1 MKRIL
6 TLLLLLTIS
15 LSLSAQ
21 VATNQDVA
29 RAIVKSSIQ
38 SSGTLLTTDIQKS
51 LIELI
56 TFALDE
62 KDKTIDYNAAI
73 ADTWKSKFEKQ
84 KTTFWGFSL
93 GVQLQGFSPQIGGS
107 FILLF

>member
-1 MKRIL
+1 MKQIL

-21 VATNQDVA
+21 VTTNQDVA

-38 SSGTLLTTDIQKS
+38 SSGTLLTSDIQKS

-56 TFALDE
+56 TFALNE
-62 KDKTIDYNAAI
+62 KDKTIDFNAAI
-73 ADTWKSKFEKQ
+73 AETWRAKFEKQ
-84 KTTFWGFSL
+84 KAVWWGFSL